1 MGKQNDTVP
10 IQKFAKF
17 FGIISIIG
25 SFSGLA
31 YFFTI
36 DQPVVAFTSFFAGL
50 ALFSGLMTLAKIA
63 DDLDEL
69 KKIVNKDK

>member
-1 MGKQNDTVP
+1 MEKQNNVVP
-10 IQKFAKF
+10 IQKIAKF

-36 DQPVVAFTSFFAGL
+36 EQYVAAFTSFFTGL